1 MISNKEIIKSS
12 ITRNREKIKLLGVD
26 KLGLFGSYARG
37 DADNDSD
44 IDILV
49 VFSKK
54 KKNFDNFMDLSF
66 LLEDILEHKVDLI
79 TPDSLSANLK
89 SNILPEVEYFEV

>member
-12 ITRNREKIKLLGVD
+12 IAHNKQKIKLLGVD

-37 DADNDSD
+37 DADDNSD

-66 LLEDILEHKVDLI
+66 LLEDILHHKVDLI
-79 TPDSLSANLK
+79 TPESLSSNLK
-89 SNILPEVEYFEV
+89 SNIFPEVEYLEI

>member
-37 DADNDSD
+37 DAQDDSD

-79 TPDSLSANLK
+79 TADSLSATLK

>member
-12 ITRNREKIKLLGVD
+12 IAHNKQKIKLLGVD

-37 DADNDSD
+37 DADDNSD

-54 KKNFDNFMDLSF
+54 KKN
-66 LLEDILEHKVDLI
+66 E
-79 TPDSLSANLK
+79 
-89 SNILPEVEYFEV
+89 